1 MEQIYR
7 METMIQNFPYI
18 RRYLNSL
25 RQRANIIVR
34 GSRFS
39 DKVRLMFF
47 SLSDSIPRI
56 FLRKFPLLKCYVG
69 VIKENFVKGVMINFE
84 GSRFYCIDVERACL
98 FSHPILRVGCGNI
111 YTV

>member
-1 MEQIYR
+1 

-18 RRYLNSL
+18 RKYLNSL

-39 DKVRLMFF
+39 DKVRLTLF
-47 SLSDSIPRI
+47 SLFDSIPRM

-84 GSRFYCIDVERACL
+84 GTRFYCIDVESL
-98 FSHPILRVGCGNI
+98 FILSHHFESWMWKYI
-111 YTV
+111 